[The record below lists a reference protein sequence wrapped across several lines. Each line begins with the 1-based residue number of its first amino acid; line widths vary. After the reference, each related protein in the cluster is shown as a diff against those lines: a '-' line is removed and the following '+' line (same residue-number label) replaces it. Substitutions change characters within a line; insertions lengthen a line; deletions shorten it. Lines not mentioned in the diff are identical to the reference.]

1 MFFIWI
7 SFLVTIITFMQ
18 LWRLRQR
25 IHVSWVIA
33 LGCTFFVV
41 GVWLAQYM
49 PLSAWWMAPAALLG
63 AFGMW
68 RRQIF
73 ALPCVVVSG
82 LVFGVCYGSVVSG
95 GLDVYKPLIG
105 VQLKIEGV
113 VKEDL
118 STTPKG
124 LVVLQLGHIRY
135 NEKDMPGTVWV
146 SVLGH
151 PNAKRGDNVVVSGK
165 ATAGFGTFA
174 LTMFTAKIVSVS
186 HPKPGDVGRVVR
198 DWFADA
204 IRRGIP
210 EPEASLGIGYLTG
223 QKSALPSDLATAL
236 QIAGLSHI
244 VVASGY
250 NLTIL
255 VRLAR
260 RAFVRVSKFLAVF
273 ASGIMIVGFIAM
285 TGLSPSMTR
294 AGLVSSLSLLTWYYG
309 RQFHPFVLLPFA
321 AAITVLFQPSY
332 AWGDLGWQLSFAA
345 FAAVM
350 IVGPLFQTYFFG
362 EKEPGVIRQVLGETV
377 AAHIVT
383 IPIVVPAFGLLSNV
397 AIPANILIVPLVP
410 LAMLLTFIVGIT
422 ALLVPSIVE
431 YVGLP
436 ASWLLQYMTFT
447 SQYLAGLPW
456 AQTKV
461 SPTWWMIAAYIIVL
475 AAVCVYM
482 QRKTKFSLRGVNI
495 VE

>member
-1 MFFIWI
+1 
-7 SFLVTIITFMQ
+7 MQ

-41 GVWLAQYM
+41 GVWAAQYI
-49 PLSAWWMAPAALLG
+49 PLSIWWLVAATFL
-63 AFGMW
+63 AIFGLW
-68 RRQIF
+68 RRQVF
-73 ALPCVVVSG
+73 VLPCVVLAG
-82 LVFGVCYGSVVSG
+82 ALFGMCYGSVVAG
-95 GLDVYKPLIG
+95 GREVYKPLIG
-105 VQLKIEGV
+105 MQVRLEGI
-113 VKEDL
+113 VKEDP
-118 STTPKG
+118 STTAKG
-124 LVVLQLGHIRY
+124 LAVLQLDHVMY
-135 NEKDMPGTVWV
+135 DEKNMPGTVWM
-146 SVLGH
+146 SVIGH
-151 PNAKRGDNVVVSGK
+151 PDAKRGNKVIVSGK
-165 ATAGFGTFA
+165 ATAGFGTLA
-174 LTMFTAKIVSVS
+174 LTIFTAKVISVT
-186 HPKPGDVGRVVR
+186 HPHPGDIGRVVR
-198 DWFADA
+198 DWFAEA
-204 IRRGIP
+204 IRKGIP

-223 QKSALPSDLATAL
+223 QKSALPPDLATAL
-236 QIAGLSHI
+236 QIAGLSHV

-260 RAFVRVSKFLAVF
+260 RAFVKVSKFLAVLS
-273 ASGIMIVGFIAM
+273 SGIMITGFIAM

-350 IVGPLFQTYFFG
+350 IVGPLFQAYFFG
-362 EKEPGVIRQVLGETV
+362 EKEPGMVRQVLGETV
-377 AAHIVT
+377 AAHVVT

-410 LAMLLTFIVGIT
+410 IAMLLTFIVGVT
-422 ALLVPSIVE
+422 AMAIPVIVGI
-431 YVGLP
+431 VGLP
-436 ASWLLQYMTFT
+436 ATWLLHYMTFT

-461 SPTWWMIAAYIIVL
+461 SPTWWMIVLYIVVLVAA
-475 AAVCVYM
+475 CVYM

-495 VE
+495 IE

>member
-1 MFFIWI
+1 
-7 SFLVTIITFMQ
+7 MQ
-18 LWRLRQR
+18 LWQLRQKV
-25 IHVSWVIA
+25 HVSWVIA
-33 LGCTFFVV
+33 LGCLFFVV
-41 GVWLAQYM
+41 GVWTAQYVGVDM
-49 PLSAWWMAPAALLG
+49 VWIVLAVVLLG
-63 AFGMW
+63 VGLW
-68 RRQIF
+68 RRQVF
-73 ALPCVVVSG
+73 LLPCIAVAGTLIGS
-82 LVFGVCYGSVVSG
+82 CYGSVVSD
-95 GLDVYKPLIG
+95 GLEIYTPLIDSQ
-105 VQLKIEGV
+105 VRLEGT

-118 STTPKG
+118 SKTAKG
-124 LVVLQLGHIRY
+124 LTVMQLDHIRY
-135 NEKDMPGTVWV
+135 EKNDLPGAVWV
-146 SVLGH
+146 SVIGH
-151 PNAKRGDNVVVSGK
+151 PDAKRGDRVVVSGK
-165 ATAGFGTFA
+165 ATAGFGTFV
-174 LTMFTAKIVSVS
+174 LTLFTAKVVSIS
-186 HPKPGDVGRVVR
+186 HPYPGDIGRVVR

-204 IRRGIP
+204 IRKGIA
-210 EPEASLGIGYLTG
+210 EPEASLGIGFLTG
-223 QKSALPSDLATAL
+223 QKSALPSDLAIAL

-260 RAFVRVSKFLAVF
+260 RAFVKISKFLAVF
-273 ASGIMIVGFIAM
+273 SSGIMITGFIAM

-350 IVGPLFQTYFFG
+350 IVGPLFQSYFFG
-362 EKEPGVIRQVLGETV
+362 EKEPGIIRQVLGETV

-410 LAMLLTFIVGIT
+410 IAMLLTFIVGVTSLAI
-422 ALLVPSIVE
+422 PSIVSF
-431 YVGLP
+431 VGMP
-436 ASWLLQYMTFT
+436 ASWLLHYMTFT
-447 SQYLAGLPW
+447 SQYLAELPW

-461 SPTWWMIAAYIIVL
+461 DPAWWMIAGYIIFL
-475 AAVCVYM
+475 IALCIYM

>member
-1 MFFIWI
+1 MC
-7 SFLVTIITFMQ
+7 MQ

-25 IHVSWVIA
+25 VHVSWVIA
-33 LGCTFFVV
+33 LGCLFFVV

-49 PLSAWWMAPAALLG
+49 VLNNWWYIGAILLAAAG
-63 AFGMW
+63 FW
-68 RRQIF
+68 SRRIVV
-73 ALPCVVVSG
+73 LPCVVAA
-82 LVFGVCYGSVVSG
+82 GVIAGMCYGSVVG
-95 GLDVYKPLIG
+95 RGLEVYKPLTG
-105 VQLKIEGV
+105 VSLTLQGR

-118 STTPKG
+118 STTAKG
-124 LVVLQLGHIRY
+124 LSVLQLDHI
-135 NEKDMPGTVWV
+135 NHTGDDLPGTVWV
-146 SVLGH
+146 SVIGH
-151 PNAKRGDNVVVSGK
+151 PKAKRGDIVTIAGK
-165 ATAGFGTFA
+165 TTEGFGTFS
-174 LTMFTAKIVSVS
+174 LSMFTAKVVSITQ
-186 HPKPGDVGRVVR
+186 PRPGDIGRVAR

-204 IRRGIP
+204 IRKGIP

-223 QKSALPSDLATAL
+223 QKSALPPDLATAL

-250 NLTIL
+250 NLTVL

-260 RAFVRVSKFLAVF
+260 RAFIKVSKFMSVF
-273 ASGIMIVGFIAM
+273 AAGVMIAGFIAM

-321 AAITVLFQPSY
+321 AAITVLWQPSY

-350 IVGPLFQTYFFG
+350 IVGPLLQRYFFG
-362 EKEPGVIRQVLGETV
+362 EKETGLIRQVLGETV

-383 IPIVVPAFGLLSNV
+383 IPIVVPAFGYISNV

-410 LAMLLTFIVGIT
+410 LAMLLTFIVGVT
-422 ALLVPSIVE
+422 ALAVPSIVE
-431 YVGLP
+431 IVGLP

-447 SQYLAGLPW
+447 SQYLASLPW
-456 AQTKV
+456 AQTAIL
-461 SPTWWMIAAYIIVL
+461 PPWWGIVL
-475 AAVCVYM
+475 YIGLLVAACVYM
-482 QRKTKFSLRGVNI
+482 QRKTGFKLREVNI
-495 VE
+495 IE